1 MDVKIGIVEDRDDP
15 LKLGRC
21 RVRINGIHT
30 NDANILP
37 TSDLPWSTTL
47 QPTTSAALSG
57 IGSSLGLLQGSMV
70 LVFPLDSTQQNW
82 VILGSIAGV
91 STTNAN
97 ISIDSFSQ
105 LKSELMITPP
115 EIPPPNLVQ
124 LPDGTQVDPATTNNI
139 PPNSQIVEQGYIGT
153 LTLSQVQTLK
163 DTIAKSESQGS
174 GGYQAENSLGFL
186 GLYQFGAGF
195 LEDMSY
201 LKSGSLKAIRN
212 NLAIVSDPN
221 NWTGKNNIVSK
232 EAFKNSPSTQE
243 SVMDSMLKR
252 NYTALCRNGCLSDQT
267 PPEKVA
273 GALMAAHLKGSG
285 PSKSNPGAVDLIR
298 DGIDSSDA
306 NGTSCLSYYKKGYA
320 CIAGTDT
327 VELPTVSNINS
338 QAVDRYSKGGVNQY
352 DISPNGNGTPKLG
365 FRDPS
370 GKYPLA
376 SHMNLPDTPNIAS
389 GLSVS
394 TSIVGAKESSRETG
408 IPVANGSVTW
418 DQSPCPY
425 NAVYPYNHAYQ
436 SESGHCLEFDD
447 SPNGERVHLYHKAG
461 SFIEIDSEGNRV
473 DKIVGSRTIIIE
485 EDELVYIKGSGHIT
499 VDGSISIKAGG
510 GCHIE
515 VAGDAEIVVNG
526 NMDQKISGDYNL
538 DVGGSINMTG
548 SGFYATSNGELNLLA
563 SAIFAAD
570 GMMNEIGSGMA
581 MPANSAI
588 TGNFSPSIT
597 TPKPVS
603 RNDSMAFALEDTPE
617 SKLLA
622 INGKPMNASKTDLTD
637 PPILPIVTG
646 ACGFTSLSYDTQL
659 TANFKLK
666 DLCKDGSFPFNGQRG
681 LSAEEIA
688 CNSKQLCLNV
698 IEILYS
704 KYADKGIMINS
715 CIRPVNNGKS
725 QHEIGAAADIGFSK
739 IRGTPTQN
747 AQMYAIAQEIKG
759 LVSFDQLLLEYRG
772 DHCWIHISY
781 SPTPRRQVLTLLN
794 DVTYSQGLTLLT

>member
-124 LPDGTQVDPATTNNI
+124 LPDGTKVDPATTNNI

-232 EAFKNSPSTQE
+232 EVFKNSPSTQE

-338 QAVDRYSKGGVNQY
+338 QASDRFSTGGANKY
-352 DISPNGNGTPKLG
+352 DVSPNGNGTPKLG

-515 VAGDAEIVVNG
+515 VAGDANLKVSG
-526 NMDQKISGDYNL
+526 NLNQQVSGSYNL
-538 DVGGSINMTG
+538 NVAGDINMRAGGNILEDATQIHLNDGMASSVNLGGS
-548 SGFYATSNGELNLLA
+548 
-563 SAIFAAD
+563 
-570 GMMNEIGSGMA
+570 
-581 MPANSAI
+581 
-588 TGNFSPSIT
+588 FSPSIT
-597 TPKPVS
+597 TPTPVS

-617 SKLLA
+617 SKALA
-622 INGKPMNASKTDLTD
+622 TNGKPMNASKTDLTD

-659 TANFKLK
+659 TSNFKLK
-666 DLCKDGSFPFNGQRG
+666 DLCLDGSFAFNGQRG
-681 LSAEEIA
+681 LSAEAIA
-688 CNSKQLCLNV
+688 CNLKQLSLN
-698 IEILYS
+698 IAEPLFA
-704 KYADKGIMINS
+704 KYADKGIKINS
-715 CIRPVNNGKS
+715 AFRPVLNGRS
-725 QHEIGAAADIGFSK
+725 QHETGAAMDIGFTK

-747 AQMYAIAQEIKG
+747 EQMFNIAQEIKN
-759 LVSFDQLLLEYRG
+759 LVPFDQLLLEYRG

-794 DVTYSQGLTLLT
+794 DVTYSQGLTLLL